1 MGNDAH
7 SSGAAELYR
16 KEALDRLAEGEL
28 LDEAVA
34 VRGSLWAPLCVGL
47 TFIFTSL
54 MLWM

>member
-1 MGNDAH
+1 MGNDADN
-7 SSGAAELYR
+7 SGAAELYR

-47 TFIFTSL
+47 AFIFTSL